1 MLHNPKCHA
10 RHIGPWLIETGYLN
24 SALAAIKAGS
34 MPTIDAAARGR
45 ELDSL
50 PPYVIDTN
58 GVAFIGI
65 EGPMMKGDSKYGG
78 SNTVRTRMAIR
89 AAVADKAVKAVM
101 LMIDSPGGSVA
112 GTAEL
117 ARDVAAADNVKPV
130 YAHVDGMA
138 ASAALWVASQA
149 RKVFA
154 DPTAEVGSIGVV
166 CVIEDSSAAAELA
179 GVKVHVVST
188 GPFKGAFAEGTAVTE
203 EHLAYLQER
212 VNDQAK
218 HFLSAIAEGRG
229 MEIERVKALADGR
242 MFSAQFAKKQGLID
256 GIHGQDESY
265 QIVMNKVAPR
275 RKAAEAALR
284 DARLRALG

>member
-24 SALAAIKAGS
+24 SALAAINAGS

-50 PPYVIDTN
+50 PPYVVDTN

-65 EGPMMKGDSKYGG
+65 EGPMTKGDSKFGG
-78 SNTVRTRMAIR
+78 ANTVRTRMAIR
-89 AAVADKAVKAVM
+89 AAVNDKAVKAVM

-149 RKVFA
+149 RRVFA

-179 GVKVHVVST
+179 GVKV
-188 GPFKGAFAEGTAVTE
+188 
-203 EHLAYLQER
+203 
-212 VNDQAK
+212 
-218 HFLSAIAEGRG
+218 
-229 MEIERVKALADGR
+229 
-242 MFSAQFAKKQGLID
+242 
-256 GIHGQDESY
+256 
-265 QIVMNKVAPR
+265 AP
-275 RKAAEAALR
+275 L
-284 DARLRALG
+284 ALGPTVDVRSLGGVRRVRPNLSLFQHDFDHHTLVCQRKVYPSDRPGGLQSQKLLIQRGVFHVQAGNIESLDCPAASKKSQ